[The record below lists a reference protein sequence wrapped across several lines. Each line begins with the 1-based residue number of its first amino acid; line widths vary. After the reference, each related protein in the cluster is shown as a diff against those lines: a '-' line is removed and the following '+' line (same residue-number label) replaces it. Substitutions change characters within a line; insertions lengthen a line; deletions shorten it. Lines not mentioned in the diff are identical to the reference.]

1 MNNSNTKVVDFLED
15 LKKHGI
21 QVLCALPQETN
32 GVEGI
37 NYIGLGKINAAINTS
52 TILSKYNPKLV
63 INYGSCGG
71 LNKQISGLV
80 EITKFKQHDI
90 DCTPLGFDKGI
101 TPYDDIQDIELSSSG
116 YTCASGD
123 YFVSDGSAIN
133 ADVVDMEAYSIA
145 KVCLLNNIEFK
156 CFKFISDSADDA
168 AATDW
173 ETNCADG
180 FKLFIE
186 KMRFLNLK

>member
-1 MNNSNTKVVDFLED
+1 MSNSNTKVVDFLED

-37 NYIGLGKINAAINTS
+37 NYIGLGKINAAINTT

-63 INYGSCGG
+63 VNYGSCGG

-101 TPYDDIQDIELSSSG
+101 TPYDKIQDIELSSSG

-186 KMRFLNLK
+186 KMKFLNLK

>member
-1 MNNSNTKVVDFLED
+1 MNNSNTKVVDFLEG
-15 LKKHGI
+15 LKKRGI

-186 KMRFLNLK
+186 KMKLLNLK

>member
-1 MNNSNTKVVDFLED
+1 MGNSNEEIIDFLEG
-15 LKKHGI
+15 LKKRDI
-21 QVLCALPQETN
+21 QILCALPQETN
-32 GVEGI
+32 DLDGI

-52 TILSKYNPKLV
+52 TILSKFNPKLV

-101 TPYDDIQDIELSSSG
+101 TPYDKIQDIELSSSG

-145 KVCLLNNIEFK
+145 KVCLLNDIEFK
-156 CFKFISDSADDA
+156 CFKFISDSADDTA
-168 AATDW
+168 AKDW
-173 ETNCADG
+173 ETNCANG

-186 KMRFLNLK
+186 KLKLLNLK